1 MKYNVDFEVASAIFL
16 ILLYIYVKLQYS
28 STSKVNRMFQKV
40 LILTLGTNLLD
51 VVSAIAIEH
60 GRDIPRWFNLLINTI
75 FFCSIAI
82 MGLGFAIYFYMCV
95 HHDTGRKS
103 TLMRI
108 NYITFLCYIFW
119 IALNVFTGWIFYIDP
134 EGVYVHGPLYLVI
147 FIMPYF
153 FIGCSIRVLFQGFS
167 GFTVTQRWSV
177 VVYCMMVSA
186 GPILQLVAFPDVLLS
201 VFTIALGLVMVLF
214 SMETP
219 DYQSLMETMA
229 ELEKTKREA
238 EQAKEEAMQASR
250 AKSNFLANMSH
261 EIRTP
266 INSVLGMDEMLLR
279 ENLEPKQE
287 EYARNIQSAG
297 NSLLSI
303 INDILDFS
311 KIESG
316 KMDIIPVDYEV
327 EKLCRDCFNMVSMRA
342 VDKGLKLEI
351 TGNPKLPS
359 VLHGDEVRV
368 RQIITNILN
377 NAVKYTEK
385 GSVQLHIDFE
395 KDGKHHILLK
405 IQVKDTGVGI
415 SEENKKHLFQS
426 FERIDEQKNRN
437 IEGTGLGLAITKQL
451 LDLMDGTIEVE
462 SEVGN
467 GSTFYVTMRQQVVF
481 WIETGDF
488 FGQIQSYR
496 KKKETYQES
505 FQAPDVKILV
515 VDDVPMNLKVVKGL
529 LRNTQMQLTLAKN
542 GKEALEFVK
551 EEEYQLILMD
561 HLMPEMD
568 GIQTLHCIKEQEN
581 KNRNTPVVV
590 LTANAIAGEKEKY
603 LKEGFVDYLTKPV
616 RGQELEQVILKHIPR
631 SMVKSTFQ
639 A

>member
-1 MKYNVDFEVASAIFL
+1 
-16 ILLYIYVKLQYS
+16 
-28 STSKVNRMFQKV
+28 
-40 LILTLGTNLLD
+40 
-51 VVSAIAIEH
+51 
-60 GRDIPRWFNLLINTI
+60 
-75 FFCSIAI
+75 
-82 MGLGFAIYFYMCV
+82 
-95 HHDTGRKS
+95 
-103 TLMRI
+103 
-108 NYITFLCYIFW
+108 
-119 IALNVFTGWIFYIDP
+119 
-134 EGVYVHGPLYLVI
+134 
-147 FIMPYF
+147 
-153 FIGCSIRVLFQGFS
+153 
-167 GFTVTQRWSV
+167 
-177 VVYCMMVSA
+177 
-186 GPILQLVAFPDVLLS
+186 
-201 VFTIALGLVMVLF
+201 
-214 SMETP
+214 
-219 DYQSLMETMA
+219 
-229 ELEKTKREA
+229 
-238 EQAKEEAMQASR
+238 
-250 AKSNFLANMSH
+250 
-261 EIRTP
+261 
-266 INSVLGMDEMLLR
+266 
-279 ENLEPKQE
+279 
-287 EYARNIQSAG
+287 
-297 NSLLSI
+297 
-303 INDILDFS
+303 
-311 KIESG
+311 
-316 KMDIIPVDYEV
+316 MDIIPVDYEV

>member
-1 MKYNVDFEVASAIFL
+1 
-16 ILLYIYVKLQYS
+16 
-28 STSKVNRMFQKV
+28 
-40 LILTLGTNLLD
+40 
-51 VVSAIAIEH
+51 
-60 GRDIPRWFNLLINTI
+60 
-75 FFCSIAI
+75 
-82 MGLGFAIYFYMCV
+82 
-95 HHDTGRKS
+95 
-103 TLMRI
+103 
-108 NYITFLCYIFW
+108 
-119 IALNVFTGWIFYIDP
+119 
-134 EGVYVHGPLYLVI
+134 
-147 FIMPYF
+147 
-153 FIGCSIRVLFQGFS
+153 
-167 GFTVTQRWSV
+167 
-177 VVYCMMVSA
+177 
-186 GPILQLVAFPDVLLS
+186 
-201 VFTIALGLVMVLF
+201 MVLF

-219 DYQSLMETMA
+219 DYQSLLETLE
-229 ELEKTKREA
+229 ELEKTKKAA
-238 EQAKEEAMQASR
+238 EKAKEEAMQASR

-327 EKLCRDCFNMVSMRA
+327 EKLCRDCYNMVSMRA
-342 VDKGLKLEI
+342 VDKGLKLSV

-385 GSVQLHIDFE
+385 GSVELLIDFE
-395 KDGKHHILLK
+395 KSGNHHILLK
-405 IQVKDTGVGI
+405 IQVKDTGSGI

-451 LDLMDGTIEVE
+451 LDLMDGTISVD
-462 SEVGN
+462 SEVGR
-467 GSTFYVTMRQQVVF
+467 GSTFYVELRQQVVF

-496 KKKETYQES
+496 KEKEIYQES

-515 VDDVPMNLKVVKGL
+515 VDDVPMNLQVVKGL

-551 EEEYQLILMD
+551 EEKYQLILMD

-568 GIQTLHCIKEQEN
+568 GIETLHRIKEQEN
-581 KNRNTPVVV
+581 KNQDTPVVV

-603 LKEGFVDYLTKPV
+603 LKEGFVDYLSKPV
-616 RGQELEQVILKHIPR
+616 RGKELEQVILEHIPW

-639 A
+639 V